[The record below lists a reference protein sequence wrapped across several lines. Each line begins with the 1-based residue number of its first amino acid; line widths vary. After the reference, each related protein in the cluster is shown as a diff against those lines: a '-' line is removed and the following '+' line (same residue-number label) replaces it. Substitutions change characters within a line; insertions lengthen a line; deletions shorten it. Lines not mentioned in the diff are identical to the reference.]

1 MLHIINQFPF
11 NPGELEKTAEGD
23 TIIFTDNAVYSIKQ
37 DNTTLKWIQTTLK
50 HVNLCVRKADLML
63 RNISVNELIQGVA
76 ILEEFDWQML
86 DTQEA
91 VVRSWN

>member
-1 MLHIINQFPF
+1 MLHIINQFPLS
-11 NPGELEKTAEGD
+11 PSLLEKTAEGD
-23 TIIFTDNAVYSIKQ
+23 TIIFTENAVYSIKQ
-37 DNTTLKWIQTTLK
+37 DNTTLKWIQATLK

-76 ILEEFDWQML
+76 ILEDFDWQML
-86 DTQEA
+86 DSQDA